1 MNALHLLW
9 LLPLTFL
16 LGTFSA
22 VPCEGSGMSSNLQ
35 IITDLCRM
43 LDTAQEVIRQQ
54 AELLQLHGITTA
66 TGDLERRRQELL
78 ERIERS
84 T

>member
-1 MNALHLLW
+1 MSALHLLW

-16 LGTFSA
+16 LWYFSV
-22 VPCEGSGMSSNLQ
+22 VPCEGSGMSNLQ

-54 AELLQLHGITTA
+54 AELLQLHGITTP

>member
-16 LGTFSA
+16 LGYFSA
-22 VPCEGSGMSSNLQ
+22 VPCEGSGMSNLQ

-66 TGDLERRRQELL
+66 TGDLERRRRELL

>member
-1 MNALHLLW
+1 
-9 LLPLTFL
+9 
-16 LGTFSA
+16 
-22 VPCEGSGMSSNLQ
+22 MSSNLQ

-66 TGDLERRRQELL
+66 TGGLERRRQELL

>member
-1 MNALHLLW
+1 M
-9 LLPLTFL
+9 
-16 LGTFSA
+16 
-22 VPCEGSGMSSNLQ
+22 SNLQ

-54 AELLQLHGITTA
+54 AELLQLHGIT
-66 TGDLERRRQELL
+66 GDLERRRQELL

>member
-1 MNALHLLW
+1 
-9 LLPLTFL
+9 
-16 LGTFSA
+16 
-22 VPCEGSGMSSNLQ
+22 MSSNLQ

-43 LDTAQEVIRQQ
+43 LDPAQEVLRPQ
-54 AELLQLHGITTA
+54 AALLQLHCITTA

>member
-1 MNALHLLW
+1 M
-9 LLPLTFL
+9 
-16 LGTFSA
+16 
-22 VPCEGSGMSSNLQ
+22 SNLQ

-43 LDTAQEVIRQQ
+43 LDTAQEAIRQQ
-54 AELLQLHGITTA
+54 AELLQLHGITTT

>member
-1 MNALHLLW
+1 M
-9 LLPLTFL
+9 
-16 LGTFSA
+16 
-22 VPCEGSGMSSNLQ
+22 SNLQ

-78 ERIERS
+78 ERIERAHNFS
-84 T
+84 LLGALCTQKDTNHAGR